1 MTPLGSAD
9 RTVVPIGKSADER
22 RTSVCG
28 RTADV
33 LARGSTIGR
42 SYDPHRYQGH
52 LAIECVVH
60 DRNPGRRQFSY
71 LAAIGRRV
79 PALRVPSA
87 S

>member
-42 SYDPHRYQGH
+42 SYDPHR
-52 LAIECVVH
+52 
-60 DRNPGRRQFSY
+60 
-71 LAAIGRRV
+71 
-79 PALRVPSA
+79 
-87 S
+87 